1 MLASKLPKML
11 LYELVVGQ
19 NYRGTTKT
27 SKNNVVLS
35 DVPKLNFDHQIGMMR
50 RSLSGRS

>member
-1 MLASKLPKML
+1 MLASKLPKIL
-11 LYELVVGQ
+11 LYELEVGQ
-19 NYRGTTKT
+19 NYHGTTKT

-35 DVPKLNFDHQIGMMR
+35 DVPKLNLDHLIVMMR